1 MISSESLS
9 CCYCNL
15 CSIDDGNGKST
26 PIKRGPGRPRKRKY
40 FGASCKGDK
49 LSPVPTADENKEGD
63 ETPPASR
70 TQTPEP
76 NAAASESESLVSKD
90 SEPPKKKKKKTKQSS
105 NPVEQEGRATA
116 IPILGMSPVELTV
129 SMIFIWTNGQTF
141 THMNKPIFQF
151 LLLCSLLYKISKPT
165 RDFPLKSIQFH
176 SVTEFVTSSLGYTSS
191 QYEEK
196 EISQAIWCRRRGK

>member
-1 MISSESLS
+1 MTSSERLS

-49 LSPVPTADENKEGD
+49 HSPVPTADENKEGE

-70 TQTPEP
+70 TLTPEP
-76 NAAASESESLVSKD
+76 NAVASESESLVSKD

-129 SMIFIWTNGQTF
+129 SMIFIWINGQTF
-141 THMNKPIFQF
+141 THMNKPLWRTIQERMHHKSGIMIEKTGVFGAAVLIKLSF
-151 LLLCSLLYKISKPT
+151 
-165 RDFPLKSIQFH
+165 RALKRLG
-176 SVTEFVTSSLGYTSS
+176 VT
-191 QYEEK
+191 
-196 EISQAIWCRRRGK
+196 